1 MKKILLMLAVML
13 PCLGAWAEVAS
24 LKVSTD
30 AQKYY
35 YVIKNFRSHKFAY
48 YNGDNGQ
55 LSQQTNPTST
65 TAQENLNKYL
75 WYVTEADGEGAYML
89 HNVATNKVYA
99 AYDSFT
105 NEGEVVYI
113 KENPYKAGYVCV
125 SSNADAT
132 TQNSCWDDQGS
143 QTKIGPYETRQND
156 NNGTSWEFIEIET
169 QSATVA
175 YTLTDNAG
183 NSFNGTFTGWSREMY
198 PVVTGVAGYTLSNIV
213 YEDRN
218 VTATVSFPFPVSK
231 VDGTTNWTFIRSL
244 QMSDGKAYL
253 YVNTS
258 NDKIVTKSEIAS
270 NGTLGY
276 LPTAIEGEVQKWMW
290 AIYPSLTEGKFT
302 FQIKNAATGKFVP
315 SATRQESTP
324 LVSETAGNYSWGTCI
339 GSGKGFYLDGTT
351 LFLGANSSAVGEQE
365 AIIWNRSGN
374 THQGCNLEFTAP
386 IYTANINIV
395 DNNNAKYSYFGTV
408 DYTPADDVER
418 PVITGI
424 FDSWITNTQWSEGT
438 CNVSLTFP
446 FTPSSAT
453 TSNPIQIA
461 NWGAAN
467 DADKKRWHAVLE
479 EGVYNVKAQTATP
492 NINEWGAWLWEIYPQ
507 FDNGTFTYQIKN
519 AHTGTYVYADPSKEN
534 AQGAKGYVTLSETPT
549 TFTIVK
555 NGNYINWGYSV
566 SATKTLKLTTNG
578 SADKDVYLG
587 SYTGTHAG
595 NHIAFPA
602 LTKFNL
608 TVGSTGFATLYT
620 PVSGTF
626 AGELKTYAIKNASS
640 DYASL
645 EELTGIAANQGAII
659 EATPGT
665 YTFTAGEVSSDWSGN
680 LLTGTSVNTMVE
692 GEAYVLGNVDGVGL
706 YKAKLTDGSF
716 LNNAGKAYL
725 PATAVSSNAQALRFT
740 FGGTT
745 AIESVINNDA
755 SAPIYDLSGRRV
767 MNAVKGG
774 IYIQNGKKFIVK

>member
-1 MKKILLMLAVML
+1 MLAMML
-13 PCLGAWAEVAS
+13 PCLGAWAEVAP

-55 LSQQTNPTST
+55 LLQQTNPTST
-65 TAQENLNKYL
+65 TAQEDLDKYL
-75 WYVTEADGEGAYML
+75 WYVTEASGEGAYML

-99 AYDSFT
+99 AYNSFT
-105 NEGEVVYI
+105 EAGAVVYI

-132 TQNSCWDDQGS
+132 TTNSCWDDQGS

-198 PVVTGVAGYTLSNIV
+198 PVVTGVAGNPLSNIV
-213 YEDRN
+213 YGDRN
-218 VTATVSFPFPVSK
+218 VTATVNFPFPVSK
-231 VDGTTNWTFIRSL
+231 VGGTTNWTFIRSL
-244 QMSDGKAYL
+244 RMSDGKAYL

-258 NDKIVTKSEIAS
+258 NNKIVTKSEIAT

-290 AIYPSLTEGKFT
+290 AIYPTLTEGKFT
-302 FQIKNAATGKFVP
+302 FQIKNAATGKFAP
-315 SATRQESTP
+315 SATRQEETP

-351 LFLGANSSAVGEQE
+351 LFLGANSSAAGEKE
-365 AIIWNRSGN
+365 AIIWNKSGDK
-374 THQGCNLEFTAP
+374 HQGCNLEFTAP

-395 DNNNAKYSYFGTV
+395 DNNNAEYFYFGTV
-408 DYTPADDVER
+408 NYTAADDVER

-461 NWGAAN
+461 NWGANDDAN
-467 DADKKRWHAVLE
+467 KKRWHAVLE
-479 EGVYNVKAQTATP
+479 DDVYNVKAQTAVP
-492 NINEWGAWLWEIYPQ
+492 NINEWDTWLWEIYPQ
-507 FDNGTFTYQIKN
+507 FNSGAFTYHIKN
-519 AHTGTYVYADPSKEN
+519 AHTGTYVYVDPTKEN
-534 AQGAKGYVTLSETPT
+534 AQGGKGYVTLSETPT
-549 TFTIVK
+549 TFNVVA
-555 NGNYINWGYSV
+555 NGNYINWGY
-566 SATKTLKLTTNG
+566 TGNNKTLKLTTNG
-578 SADKDVYLG
+578 SGDTDVYLG
-587 SYTGTHAG
+587 SYNGTHAG

-608 TVGSTGFATLYT
+608 TVGSTGYASLYT
-620 PVSGTF
+620 PVAGTF
-626 AGELKTYAIKNASS
+626 AGEVITYAVTEDGIVNG
-640 DYASL
+640 YANL
-645 EELTGIAANQGAII
+645 TKLTGVAANQGAIV
-659 EATPGT
+659 EAAPGT
-665 YTFTAGEVSSDWSGN
+665 YTFTAGDVSSDWNGN

-692 GEAYVLGNVDGVGL
+692 GDAYVLGNVDGVGL
-706 YKAKLTDGSF
+706 YKALLTDGRF

-725 PATAVSSNAQALRFT
+725 PATVVTTTAKVLRFN
-740 FGGTT
+740 FGGNTT
-745 AIESVINNDA
+745 AIESVHNNGADA
-755 SAPIYDLSGRRV
+755 NAPIYDLTGRRV
-767 MNAVKGG
+767 VNAVKGG